1 MAMLW
6 SKISAVLPPN
16 EEQFPLQF
24 SDKVESSVVDVLK
37 RSRQQLYSGD
47 AATASRMLNAQI
59 ILDISWEK
67 LNTGTWR
74 HVDKDWRRVYSYGCL
89 FKVAALC
96 REDPSEERILQ
107 AVRTCDM
114 GLLMG
119 AAVMDNIL
127 QVLVQILQGEVRKA
141 TKEEDETEH
150 ANIKLLTVEEDIRN
164 IEYLKS
170 VAGCRTVPV
179 EVGSR
184 YTDEEWSQ
192 TLLTVNEF
200 IDRYILNRFKISKD
214 GVKSVGYLAQ
224 HQLFDQLFFEFGSFC
239 LEGLAC
245 LFLTLELSGKLKA
258 GGGLFLESY
267 FQVLYLLLRHFTEG
281 PRFSLQ
287 LIDQLL
293 VLTHPRVLVKCS
305 TSLCLRPVGEL
316 GSLFLL
322 ADNVSLCT
330 LEIPELKEDIRLPD
344 YCCLGEGD
352 EDDIT
357 INAWFGPGGTVSPL
371 HQDPQQNFLAQVVG
385 SKYIRLY
392 SPEDTDKLYP
402 HQSQF
407 LHNTSQV
414 EVENPDTV
422 QFPEFAKA
430 PYLECVLQPGDM
442 LFIPVQHWHYIRSL
456 ELSFSV
462 SFWWS

>member
-1 MAMLW
+1 MAALW
-6 SKISAVLPPN
+6 SKVSAVLPLN
-16 EEQFPLQF
+16 EAQFPLHF
-24 SDKVESSVVDVLK
+24 SDKVESSVVEVLK
-37 RSRQQLYSGD
+37 RSRQQLYSD
-47 AATASRMLNAQI
+47 ATRAGRMLNAQI

-74 HVDKDWRRVYSYGCL
+74 HVDKEWRRVYSYGCL

-96 REDPSEERILQ
+96 REDPSPEMIQQ

-119 AAVMDNIL
+119 AAIMDNIL
-127 QVLVQILQGEVRKA
+127 QVLVQTLQGEVRKA
-141 TKEEDETEH
+141 TKEEDQTEH
-150 ANIKLLTVEEDIRN
+150 VNAKKIKIESPRVPVTKQMMAVPRIKCPSLESFKTNYLLPLKPVILEGIIDHWPALNEHPWS
-164 IEYLKS
+164 IEYLRS

-192 TLLTVNEF
+192 TLLTVSEF
-200 IDRYILNRFKISKD
+200 IDQYILTKD
-214 GVKSVGYLAQ
+214 GVKGVGYLAQ
-224 HQLFDQLFFEFGSFC
+224 HQLFDQ
-239 LEGLAC
+239 
-245 LFLTLELSGKLKA
+245 
-258 GGGLFLESY
+258 
-267 FQVLYLLLRHFTEG
+267 
-281 PRFSLQ
+281 
-287 LIDQLL
+287 
-293 VLTHPRVLVKCS
+293 
-305 TSLCLRPVGEL
+305 
-316 GSLFLL
+316 
-322 ADNVSLCT
+322 
-330 LEIPELKEDIRLPD
+330 IPELREDIRIPD

-392 SPEDTDKLYP
+392 SPGETDKLYP
-402 HQSQF
+402 HQSQL

-414 EVENPDTV
+414 EVENPDEER
-422 QFPEFAKA
+422 FPEFAEA
-430 PYLECVLQPGDM
+430 PYLECVLRPGDV
-442 LFIPVQHWHYIRSL
+442 LFIPVRHWHYVRSL
-456 ELSFSV
+456 ALSFSV

>member
-1 MAMLW
+1 MAELW
-6 SKISAVLPPN
+6 SKISAILPPN
-16 EEQFPLQF
+16 ETQFPLQF
-24 SDKVESSVVDVLK
+24 SDKVESSVVDLL
-37 RSRQQLYSGD
+37 RWCRQQLYSD
-47 AATASRMLNAQI
+47 STNTNRMLNAQI

-74 HVDKDWRRVYSYGCL
+74 HVDKEWRRVYSYGCL

-96 REDPSEERILQ
+96 RADPSSDEILK
-107 AVRTCDM
+107 AIMTCDM

-119 AAVMDNIL
+119 AAIMDNIL
-127 QVLVQILQGEVRKA
+127 QVLVQILQHEAKKP

-150 ANIKLLTVEEDIRN
+150 IEAKKPKLECSHGPVIREDLAVPRIACPSLESFKANYLLPLKPVILEGIIDHWPAFHQHPWS
-164 IEYLKS
+164 IEYMRS

-200 IDRYILNRFKISKD
+200 IDRYILSKD
-214 GVKSVGYLAQ
+214 GVKGLGYLAQ
-224 HQLFDQLFFEFGSFC
+224 HQLFDQ
-239 LEGLAC
+239 
-245 LFLTLELSGKLKA
+245 
-258 GGGLFLESY
+258 
-267 FQVLYLLLRHFTEG
+267 
-281 PRFSLQ
+281 
-287 LIDQLL
+287 
-293 VLTHPRVLVKCS
+293 
-305 TSLCLRPVGEL
+305 
-316 GSLFLL
+316 
-322 ADNVSLCT
+322 
-330 LEIPELKEDIRLPD
+330 IPELKEDIRTPD

-352 EDDIT
+352 DDDIT
-357 INAWFGPGGTVSPL
+357 VNAWFGPGGTVSPL

-402 HQSQF
+402 HPSQL

-414 EVENPDTV
+414 EVENPDV
-422 QFPEFAKA
+422 ERFPEFTKA
-430 PYLECVLQPGDM
+430 PYLECVLQPGEV
-442 LFIPVQHWHYIRSL
+442 LFIPVRHWHYVRSL

>member
-1 MAMLW
+1 MATLW
-6 SKISAVLPPN
+6 SKISAVLPPS

-24 SDKVESSVVDVLK
+24 SDKVESSVVEMLK
-37 RSRQQLYSGD
+37 RSRQQLYGD
-47 AATASRMLNAQI
+47 ATRASRALHAQI
-59 ILDISWEK
+59 VLDFSWEK

-74 HVDKDWRRVYSYGCL
+74 HVDKEWRRVYSYGCL
-89 FKVAALC
+89 FKAAALC
-96 REDPSEERILQ
+96 RGDPSADEVLQ

-119 AAVMDNIL
+119 AAIMDDALQVIVRIL
-127 QVLVQILQGEVRKA
+127 QREVKES
-141 TKEEDETEH
+141 TKDGDESEP
-150 ANIKLLTVEEDIRN
+150 AEVKRIKLERPRVPLIKEDSAVPRVKFPSLESFNTDFLLPLKPVILEGIIDHWPAFN
-164 IEYLKS
+164 QHPWSIEYLRS

-200 IDRYILNRFKISKD
+200 IDRYILNKD
-214 GVKSVGYLAQ
+214 GVKGSGYLAQ
-224 HQLFDQLFFEFGSFC
+224 HQLFDQ
-239 LEGLAC
+239 
-245 LFLTLELSGKLKA
+245 
-258 GGGLFLESY
+258 
-267 FQVLYLLLRHFTEG
+267 
-281 PRFSLQ
+281 
-287 LIDQLL
+287 
-293 VLTHPRVLVKCS
+293 
-305 TSLCLRPVGEL
+305 
-316 GSLFLL
+316 
-322 ADNVSLCT
+322 
-330 LEIPELKEDIRLPD
+330 IPELKEDIRLPD

-402 HQSQF
+402 HQSQL

-414 EVENPDTV
+414 EVENPDSER
-422 QFPEFAKA
+422 FPEFAKA
-430 PYLECVLQPGDM
+430 PYLECVLQPGDV
-442 LFIPVQHWHYIRSL
+442 LFIPVRHWHYVRSL
-456 ELSFSV
+456 KLSFSV

>member
-1 MAMLW
+1 MATLW
-6 SKISAVLPPN
+6 SKVSAALPRN
-16 EEQFPLQF
+16 EEQLPLQF
-24 SDKVESSVVDVLK
+24 SDKVESSVVEMLK
-37 RSRQQLYSGD
+37 RSRRQLYSD
-47 AATASRMLNAQI
+47 AASGAGRTLTAQI
-59 ILDISWEK
+59 VLDFSWEK

-74 HVDKDWRRVYSYGCL
+74 HVDKEWRRVYSYGCL

-96 REDPSEERILQ
+96 RDDPSADEVLQ

-119 AAVMDNIL
+119 AAILDDVLQVIVRIL
-127 QVLVQILQGEVRKA
+127 QAEVRKS
-141 TKEEDETEH
+141 TKVEEECEHTEVKRVKMECPRVPVIKEESAVPRMKRPSLESFSTNCLLPLKPVILEGTIEH
-150 ANIKLLTVEEDIRN
+150 WPALNQHPWSIA
-164 IEYLKS
+164 YLRS

-200 IDRYILNRFKISKD
+200 IDRYILSEE
-214 GVKSVGYLAQ
+214 GASGSGYLAQ
-224 HQLFDQLFFEFGSFC
+224 HQLFDQ
-239 LEGLAC
+239 
-245 LFLTLELSGKLKA
+245 
-258 GGGLFLESY
+258 
-267 FQVLYLLLRHFTEG
+267 
-281 PRFSLQ
+281 
-287 LIDQLL
+287 
-293 VLTHPRVLVKCS
+293 
-305 TSLCLRPVGEL
+305 
-316 GSLFLL
+316 
-322 ADNVSLCT
+322 
-330 LEIPELKEDIRLPD
+330 IPELKEDIRPPD

-357 INAWFGPGGTVSPL
+357 VNAWFGPGGTVSPL

-402 HQSQF
+402 HQSQL

-414 EVENPDTV
+414 EVENPDAER
-422 QFPEFAKA
+422 FPEFSRA
-430 PYLECVLQPGDM
+430 PYLECVLHPGDV
-442 LFIPVQHWHYIRSL
+442 LFIPVRHWHYVRSL

>member
-1 MAMLW
+1 MLW

-96 REDPSEERILQ
+96 HEDPSEERILQ

-119 AAVMDNIL
+119 AAVMGNIL

-150 ANIKLLTVEEDIRN
+150 ANIKRIKIECPRVPVIKEELAVPRIKCPSLESFNTNYLLPLKPVILEGIIDHWPALNEHPWS
-164 IEYLKS
+164 IEYLRS

-200 IDRYILNRFKISKD
+200 IDRYILNRFKVSKD

-224 HQLFDQLFFEFGSFC
+224 HQLFDQ
-239 LEGLAC
+239 
-245 LFLTLELSGKLKA
+245 
-258 GGGLFLESY
+258 
-267 FQVLYLLLRHFTEG
+267 
-281 PRFSLQ
+281 
-287 LIDQLL
+287 
-293 VLTHPRVLVKCS
+293 
-305 TSLCLRPVGEL
+305 
-316 GSLFLL
+316 
-322 ADNVSLCT
+322 
-330 LEIPELKEDIRLPD
+330 IPELKEDIRLPD

-402 HQSQF
+402 HQSQL

>member
-1 MAMLW
+1 MASLW
-6 SKISAVLPPN
+6 SKISAILPFN

-24 SDKVESSVVDVLK
+24 TDRVESSVLEMLK
-37 RSRQQLYSGD
+37 RCRRQLYS
-47 AATASRMLNAQI
+47 ATTSASHMLNAQI
-59 ILDISWEK
+59 ILDISWER

-74 HVDKDWRRVYSYGCL
+74 QVDKEWRRVYSYGCL

-96 REDPSEERILQ
+96 HGNPSEDEILQ

-119 AAVMDNIL
+119 AAIMDNIL
-127 QVLVQILQGEVRKA
+127 QVIVKILQQETRKSA
-141 TKEEDETEH
+141 KEEDENEHTE
-150 ANIKLLTVEEDIRN
+150 AKRIKIASPHVSVIKEELAVPRIKCPSLESFNTNYLLPLKPVILEGITDHWPAFSKHPWS
-164 IEYLKS
+164 IEYLRS

-184 YTDEEWSQ
+184 YTDEDWSQ

-200 IDRYILNRFKISKD
+200 IDRYILNKD
-214 GVKSVGYLAQ
+214 EGKALGYLAQ
-224 HQLFDQLFFEFGSFC
+224 HQLFDQ
-239 LEGLAC
+239 
-245 LFLTLELSGKLKA
+245 
-258 GGGLFLESY
+258 
-267 FQVLYLLLRHFTEG
+267 
-281 PRFSLQ
+281 
-287 LIDQLL
+287 
-293 VLTHPRVLVKCS
+293 
-305 TSLCLRPVGEL
+305 
-316 GSLFLL
+316 
-322 ADNVSLCT
+322 
-330 LEIPELKEDIRLPD
+330 IPELKEDICLPD

-352 EDDIT
+352 EDDVT
-357 INAWFGPGGTVSPL
+357 VNAWFGPGGTVSPL

-402 HQSQF
+402 HQSQL

-414 EVENPDTV
+414 EVENPDTER
-422 QFPEFAKA
+422 FPEFAKA
-430 PYLECVLQPGDM
+430 PYLECVLQPGDV
-442 LFIPVQHWHYIRSL
+442 LFIPVRHWHYVRSL

>member
-1 MAMLW
+1 MARLW
-6 SKISAVLPPN
+6 SKVSVVLPLN

-37 RSRQQLYSGD
+37 RCRQQLYSH
-47 AATASRMLNAQI
+47 TSTSRLLDAQI

-74 HVDKDWRRVYSYGCL
+74 HVDKEWRRVYSYGCL

-96 REDPSEERILQ
+96 HEDPSADEILQ
-107 AVRTCDM
+107 AIRTCDM

-119 AAVMDNIL
+119 AAIMDNIL
-127 QVLVQILQGEVRKA
+127 QIIVQILQGEVRKSA
-141 TKEEDETEH
+141 EEDETNCAEVKKIRLESPDVPV
-150 ANIKLLTVEEDIRN
+150 IKENLAIPRIKCPSLESFNTNYLLTLKPVILEGIIDHWPALN
-164 IEYLKS
+164 DHPWSIEYLRC
-170 VAGCRTVPV
+170 VAGFRTVPV

-200 IDRYILNRFKISKD
+200 IDRYILKKD
-214 GVKSVGYLAQ
+214 AVEGLGYLAQ
-224 HQLFDQLFFEFGSFC
+224 HQLFDQ
-239 LEGLAC
+239 
-245 LFLTLELSGKLKA
+245 
-258 GGGLFLESY
+258 
-267 FQVLYLLLRHFTEG
+267 
-281 PRFSLQ
+281 
-287 LIDQLL
+287 
-293 VLTHPRVLVKCS
+293 
-305 TSLCLRPVGEL
+305 
-316 GSLFLL
+316 
-322 ADNVSLCT
+322 
-330 LEIPELKEDIRLPD
+330 IPELKEDIRLPD

-357 INAWFGPGGTVSPL
+357 VNAWFGPGSTVSPL

-385 SKYIRLY
+385 RKYIRLY

-402 HQSQF
+402 HQSQL

-414 EVENPDTV
+414 DVENPDTEK
-422 QFPEFAKA
+422 FPEFAKA
-430 PYLECVLQPGDM
+430 PYLECVLQPGDV
-442 LFIPVQHWHYIRSL
+442 LFIPVQHWHYVRSL